1 MKKQEFY
8 LRALGLL
15 LCICSAVLTY
25 AQRPRV
31 QKKEVDIH
39 LSEIEFTIP
48 TYLAA
53 IDSVIVDIQK
63 EEDAEY
69 YKYICLEFAVLK
81 ERNAYL
87 YVTAINHFPYYGNKG
102 LAGYIPHRDYIILV
116 ENGGKNVTQLNHRGK
131 LKTFTYNPNLPPWVF
146 ISMFWHVTIHKKT
159 IRRHL
164 WPNQ

>member
-1 MKKQEFY
+1 MRT
-8 LRALGLL
+8 LALSLFVGF
-15 LCICSAVLTY
+15 AVLTY

-63 EEDAEY
+63 DKDAEY

-87 YVTAINHFPYYGNKG
+87 YATAINHFPYYGNKG
-102 LAGYIPHRDYIILV
+102 LAGYIPYKDYIILV
-116 ENGGKNVTQLNHRGK
+116 EKEGKEITQLNHRGK
-131 LKTFTYNPNLPPWVF
+131 LRTFTYNPNLPPWVF
-146 ISMFWHVTIHKKT
+146 YSMFWHVTIHKKT
-159 IRRHL
+159 IWRHL
-164 WPNQ
+164 WSNE